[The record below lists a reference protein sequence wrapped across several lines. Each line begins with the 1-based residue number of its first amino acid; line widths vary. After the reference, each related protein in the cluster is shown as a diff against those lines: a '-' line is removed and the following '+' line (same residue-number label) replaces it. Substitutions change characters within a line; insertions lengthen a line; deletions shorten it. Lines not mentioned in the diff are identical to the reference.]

1 MTYEQVTNVFKDD
14 LKQEPCIEVVKT
26 RWGYIRVFY
35 EEPYESSFE
44 AVLCR
49 KPEDLFQELLEIVLA
64 GREDLLLK
72 QSKKEPRRSG
82 AGIEAGSGILYE
94 KNRALKLKDGC

>member
-1 MTYEQVTNVFKDD
+1 MTYEQVINVFKDD

-26 RWGYIRVFY
+26 RWRYIRVFY

-72 QSKKEPRRSG
+72 QSKKGRGEVAQELRRVREYYMKK
-82 AGIEAGSGILYE
+82 IEL
-94 KNRALKLKDGC
+94 